1 MPDSFRF
8 VAIGSGS
15 GFGSMSFSARSPTG
29 IDNITELGYVN
40 SIGKDP
46 MASGRF
52 SIGEDVR

>member
-1 MPDSFRF
+1 
-8 VAIGSGS
+8 
-15 GFGSMSFSARSPTG
+15 MSFSARSPTG